1 MPLAYTLAE
10 KARGINFPNET
21 EAAYK
26 RIWDQ
31 FCVFYVSPSFI
42 FLQRISAP
50 CYAASFFVRVR
61 FHWETEEKKALL
73 DMFHVISMYIHWQ
86 CLIPSKH
93 KQLLATAREVTR
105 HLERRKTII
114 P

>member
-42 FLQRISAP
+42 FFAKDICSLL
-50 CYAASFFVRVR
+50 CCFFSFVFGSTGRL
-61 FHWETEEKKALL
+61 KKKGTVGYVSC
-73 DMFHVISMYIHWQ
+73 DKYVYS
-86 CLIPSKH
+86 LIPSKH
-93 KQLLATAREVTR
+93 KQLLATAREVSR
-105 HLERRKTII
+105 HLKRRKTII

>member
-50 CYAASFFVRVR
+50 CYAAFFSFVFGS
-61 FHWETEEKKALL
+61 TGGLKKKGTVGYVSCDEYVYSLAML
-73 DMFHVISMYIHWQ
+73 D
-86 CLIPSKH
+86 
-93 KQLLATAREVTR
+93 T
-105 HLERRKTII
+105 
-114 P
+114 